1 MSERQLLVALDV
13 GTTKVC
19 TIIGALTPDGIEI
32 IGVGSHPSYGLKKG
46 SVVNIDKTVKSIRC
60 SVEEA
65 KLMAGVPSLEA
76 ATVGIAGNHIY
87 CFNSSGVVAVK
98 GREITRE
105 DVERVMEAA
114 KAVVIPSDREVL
126 HVIPQ
131 EFRVDKTNGIKDP
144 VGMCGVRLEA
154 HVHIVTGMTPLIQNL
169 VKCVEQAG
177 ITPQE
182 IVLQPIASSRSVL
195 SQEEKELGVVLV
207 DIGGGTTDIAVWKD
221 GSIIHSQIIPV
232 GGNHFTNDLAV
243 ALKIPH
249 KEAERIK
256 LFHGSVL
263 AEKINQS
270 SHISVQGLIGMPPRE
285 VQLSEVAAVLGA
297 RAQELF
303 DIIKEIITS
312 QNLDLDITGGFVL
325 TGGGALIKGLPELA
339 EYSLGKPVKIGY
351 PIPFGGMTNVMQNP
365 AFSTVLGLMLEQADK
380 MQLPPKEVEAIK
392 QNYMQNDII
401 SKLGES
407 LKTVF
412 KEIF

>member
-1 MSERQLLVALDV
+1 
-13 GTTKVC
+13 
-19 TIIGALTPDGIEI
+19 
-32 IGVGSHPSYGLKKG
+32 
-46 SVVNIDKTVKSIRC
+46 
-60 SVEEA
+60 
-65 KLMAGVPSLEA
+65 
-76 ATVGIAGNHIY
+76 
-87 CFNSSGVVAVK
+87 
-98 GREITRE
+98 
-105 DVERVMEAA
+105 
-114 KAVVIPSDREVL
+114 
-126 HVIPQ
+126 
-131 EFRVDKTNGIKDP
+131 
-144 VGMCGVRLEA
+144 MCGVRLEA

-303 DIIKEIITS
+303 DIIKELITS